1 MLEQIIKFGRNPS
14 LVGVL
19 TEADESLRKNCC
31 VIISNSG
38 LIHKPGPNRLSVKIA
53 RQLASKGV
61 HAFRFDFSG
70 MGDSPLSGAV
80 QDSLQANITEIKL
93 AMDKVTAITG
103 ITSFAL
109 YGLCSAAEV
118 SFRASLEDERV
129 SRLILVDGYYQTDQL
144 LEIIMP
150 VAARKCNIRY
160 YKKHLL
166 DYRRWIKILSGRSKA
181 VSWKNLRAIPAALTG
196 PLIQK
201 AKRFLHRR
209 DHAPVAAPR
218 PVVDSGIDKWET
230 LFKRGLAVQL
240 IYSEGSHY
248 VDLYHHSLAA
258 PLKPFRKRKALDY
271 RLISNADHTFTPVWS
286 QQRLADLVCRWV
298 EDKSHT

>member
-1 MLEQIIKFGRNPS
+1 MLEKIIKFGRNPS

-19 TEADESLRKNCC
+19 TEADHHLQKKFC

-53 RQLASKGV
+53 RQLASAGI

-70 MGDSPLSGAV
+70 MGDSPLSGTV
-80 QDSLQANITEIKL
+80 QDALRANITEIGW
-93 AMDKVTAITG
+93 AMDKVTQITG
-103 ITSFAL
+103 ITEFAL

-118 SFRASLEDERV
+118 SFRASLEDDRITG
-129 SRLILVDGYYQTDQL
+129 LILVDGYYQTKEL
-144 LEIIMP
+144 LDRIMP

-166 DYRRWIKILSGRSKA
+166 DYRRWIKILSGKSKA
-181 VSWKNLRAIPAALTG
+181 VSWKNLVIIPGIIAG
-196 PLIQK
+196 PVGRKLKVLMGGRNPAETQHLPI
-201 AKRFLHRR
+201 
-209 DHAPVAAPR
+209 DP
-218 PVVDSGIDKWET
+218 GIDKWEK
-230 LFKRGLAVQL
+230 LFNRGIAVQL

-258 PLKPFRKRKALDY
+258 HLKPFRKNKALDY
-271 RLISNADHTFTPVWS
+271 CLVKNADHTFTPVWA
-286 QQRLADLVCRWV
+286 QQRLADTVCNWAK
-298 EDKSHT
+298 EKSQS

>member
-1 MLEQIIKFGRNPS
+1 MLEKIIKFGRNPC

-19 TEADESLRKNCC
+19 TEADQRLQKKLC

-53 RQLASKGV
+53 RQLASAGI

-70 MGDSPLSGAV
+70 MGDSPLSGTV
-80 QDSLQANITEIKL
+80 QDALRANITEIGW
-93 AMDKVTAITG
+93 AMDKITEITG
-103 ITSFAL
+103 ITQFAL

-118 SFRASLEDERV
+118 SFRASLEDDRV
-129 SRLILVDGYYQTDQL
+129 TGLILVDGYYQTKEL
-144 LEIIMP
+144 LDRILP

-166 DYRRWIKILSGRSKA
+166 DYRRWIKIFSGKSKA
-181 VSWKNLRAIPAALTG
+181 ISWKNLVAIPGIIAG
-196 PLIQK
+196 PIIRKLKGLMGRRKPAQTE
-201 AKRFLHRR
+201 HRPI
-209 DHAPVAAPR
+209 DP
-218 PVVDSGIDKWET
+218 GIDKWEK
-230 LFKRGLAVQL
+230 LFDRGIAVQL

-258 PLKPFRKRKALDY
+258 HLKPFRKNNALEY
-271 RLISNADHTFTPVWS
+271 RLVKNADHTFTPVWA
-286 QQRLADLVCRWV
+286 QQRLADTVCNWAK
-298 EDKSHT
+298 EKSQS